1 MGGGDAPEPE
11 ACAYISGG
19 PVGPTLE
26 CEQEHPRLKAWAT
39 SPTLPEQSPKAWDT
53 SDHPRAPQDAPSQPG
68 GATQHPLHPQ
78 NLSTHFKSLNLAPFG
93 LVSLQHLPSS
103 LNNIPNQSYC
113 AQDAF
118 PTSSD
123 GRPTPS
129 KVPKRRASESDR
141 AVRNRSAAK
150 GGSSMTR
157 FRSFQRTD
165 PPKNI

>member
-1 MGGGDAPEPE
+1 MDHHGDAPEPE

-103 LNNIPNQSYC
+103 LNNIPNKFYC

-118 PTSSD
+118 PMQATSADPQQSD
-123 GRPTPS
+123 ARWSRTGR
-129 KVPKRRASESDR
+129 SEIGLQQME
-141 AVRNRSAAK
+141 VV
-150 GGSSMTR
+150 SMTR

-165 PPKNI
+165 HPLDT